1 MALQAGFM
9 VMTRTVRRL
18 VESTEKVGQVSLSPN
33 GQLLAWVEG
42 ESTVYWAGIN
52 DDFTVSMVVKHEHKS
67 KVSTIRME
75 DEYLLIGDELEGVT
89 HLDASAEIIAS
100 WEVTAG
106 VQQVIVWNG
115 GDLVLDGMG
124 QIHHLIRGRESIPLG
139 LQFGLQD
146 VVHLIAGDGCF
157 YVAQQNGKVLAITH
171 KGVRWERPRRGEIG
185 EHITGM
191 GITHQGHF
199 FLTREGH
206 AMVEGEEEAIEFE
219 CWANDQL
226 LQRVDL
232 RMRLLTSSI
241 APGGAI
247 LGFDNGE
254 VHRLSEDGNM
264 ERILETRHPIFS
276 VSVWNEHVIASSWF
290 FVHGTDGES
299 TWKVEHQG
307 MPQWLEV
314 DSNTGVVYFGGDDQ
328 NDFTDPEPV
337 GCLSL
342 TDESFEVD
350 PSELSLWFE
359 LSNDIKELSAEDL
372 YGGDQDDMLSYLT
385 EEERQAMQVTPEQG
399 TVNVLLDAMGVAELT
414 DELPTSI
421 EDTETPT
428 MVLDE
433 QMALMNELTS
443 SIDEVVPPTAN
454 AGDDQRVMAD
464 GDGTCIVLLDGTQTH
479 DPDQQVQ
486 RWSWIDGRGKE
497 LATTAQLRLKLSSG
511 VHSFELRVVD
521 ANGGWTSD
529 RISVTVVEG
538 STS

>member
-1 MALQAGFM
+1 
-9 VMTRTVRRL
+9 
-18 VESTEKVGQVSLSPN
+18 
-33 GQLLAWVEG
+33 
-42 ESTVYWAGIN
+42 
-52 DDFTVSMVVKHEHKS
+52 
-67 KVSTIRME
+67 
-75 DEYLLIGDELEGVT
+75 
-89 HLDASAEIIAS
+89 
-100 WEVTAG
+100 
-106 VQQVIVWNG
+106 
-115 GDLVLDGMG
+115 
-124 QIHHLIRGRESIPLG
+124 
-139 LQFGLQD
+139 
-146 VVHLIAGDGCF
+146 
-157 YVAQQNGKVLAITH
+157 
-171 KGVRWERPRRGEIG
+171 
-185 EHITGM
+185 
-191 GITHQGHF
+191 
-199 FLTREGH
+199 
-206 AMVEGEEEAIEFE
+206 
-219 CWANDQL
+219 
-226 LQRVDL
+226 
-232 RMRLLTSSI
+232 
-241 APGGAI
+241 
-247 LGFDNGE
+247 
-254 VHRLSEDGNM
+254 
-264 ERILETRHPIFS
+264 
-276 VSVWNEHVIASSWF
+276 
-290 FVHGTDGES
+290 
-299 TWKVEHQG
+299 
-307 MPQWLEV
+307 
-314 DSNTGVVYFGGDDQ
+314 
-328 NDFTDPEPV
+328 V

-428 MVLDE
+428 VVLDE

-529 RISVTVVEG
+529 QISVTVVEG